1 MFLRRVPKTL
11 ANLIISNMNIDK
23 YDNKGKKAGSVK
35 VSEAVFADKVNEELL
50 AQYIY
55 VHNKRR
61 ALGTK
66 KTKNRG
72 EVAGGGKKPWR
83 QKGTGRAR
91 HGSIRSPLW
100 VGGGHAHAILP
111 QMNRR
116 IRLTKKMRDAAL
128 RSALSARASEGAI
141 IAIESL
147 GFDVPKTK
155 SAVELLSSLGL
166 QNNKVL
172 FVAPEKDSVLEKS
185 VSNLQRVNSTE
196 ARLLN
201 PVDVLNYE
209 KIVFIGE
216 AIKQVEERVKND
228 K

>member
-1 MFLRRVPKTL
+1 MIQVT
-11 ANLIISNMNIDK
+11 NNMKIDK
-23 YDNKGKKAGSVK
+23 YDKTGKKTGSMQVDE
-35 VSEAVFADKVNEELL
+35 SVFAGKVNEKLL
-50 AQYIY
+50 AQYVY

-91 HGSIRSPLW
+91 QGSIRSPLW

-116 IRLTKKMRDAAL
+116 IRLSKKMRDAAL
-128 RSALSARASEGAI
+128 RSALSARAAEGGVV
-141 IAIESL
+141 AIEAT
-147 GFDVPKTK
+147 GFDEAKTK
-155 SAVELLSSLGL
+155 SALKLLSSLGV
-166 QNNKVL
+166 QDNKVL
-172 FVAPEKDSVLEKS
+172 FVTQEKDSVLEKS
-185 VSNLQRVNSTE
+185 IANLQKVSSTE
-196 ARLLN
+196 ARLLS
-201 PVDVLNYE
+201 PVDVMGCQRV
-209 KIVFIGE
+209 VFVGDS
-216 AIKQVEERVKND
+216 IKQVEERVKNG